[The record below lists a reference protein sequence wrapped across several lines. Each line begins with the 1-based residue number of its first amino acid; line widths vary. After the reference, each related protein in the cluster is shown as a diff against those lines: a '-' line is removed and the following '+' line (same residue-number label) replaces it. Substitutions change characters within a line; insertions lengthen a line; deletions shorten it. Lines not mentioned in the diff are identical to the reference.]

1 MKLVC
6 PSCGHSAPIDAFILP
21 RIGDWFSP
29 RAFGLLLVIVTF
41 ALLRGCGLLK

>member
-1 MKLVC
+1 MILQC
-6 PSCGHSAPIDAFILP
+6 PSCGHSAHIDSFIPP
-21 RIGDWFSP
+21 RLSDWFSP